1 MKKSTELKKFL
12 KIIRA
17 KNNENMEK
25 MAKKLNIS
33 VSYLSMIENGERKVK
48 GGFVKTFLKK
58 YKLNKKEEMEFEKA
72 ILDSD
77 LEITINLRKL
87 NGRQKNVALLFLD
100 KIGKIKPA
108 ALKEIVKIIEK
119 F

>member
-12 KIIRA
+12 KIIRI

-48 GGFVKTFLKK
+48 GEND
-58 YKLNKKEEMEFEKA
+58 YE
-72 ILDSD
+72 
-77 LEITINLRKL
+77 
-87 NGRQKNVALLFLD
+87 
-100 KIGKIKPA
+100 
-108 ALKEIVKIIEK
+108 
-119 F
+119 

>member
-1 MKKSTELKKFL
+1 MKKNTELKKFF
-12 KIIRA
+12 KIIRI

-33 VSYLSMIENGERKVK
+33 VSYLSMIESGVRKAK
-48 GGFVKTFLKK
+48 GNFIQTFLNE
-58 YKLNKKEEMEFEKA
+58 YKLNKKEQAEFEKA

-77 LEITINLRKL
+77 LEISINLRKL

-100 KIGKIKPA
+100 KIEKIKPA
-108 ALKEIVKIIEK
+108 ALKEIVEIIEK

>member
-12 KIIRA
+12 KIIRI

-33 VSYLSMIENGERKVK
+33 VSYLSMIESGERKVR
-48 GGFVKTFLKK
+48 GEFVKTFLKK

-72 ILDSD
+72 VLDSD
-77 LEITINLRKL
+77 LEISINLRKL

-100 KIGKIKPA
+100 KIGKINPA
-108 ALKEIVKIIEK
+108 ALKEIAEIIEK

>member
-12 KIIRA
+12 KIIRI

-33 VSYLSMIENGERKVK
+33 VSYLSMIESGERKVK

-58 YKLNKKEEMEFEKA
+58 YKLNKKEETEFEKA
-72 ILDSD
+72 VLDSD
-77 LEITINLRKL
+77 LEISINLSKL
-87 NGRQKNVALLFLD
+87 NGRQKKCCPLIFGQNREN
-100 KIGKIKPA
+100 KTCG
-108 ALKEIVKIIEK
+108 LKRNSGNN
-119 F
+119 